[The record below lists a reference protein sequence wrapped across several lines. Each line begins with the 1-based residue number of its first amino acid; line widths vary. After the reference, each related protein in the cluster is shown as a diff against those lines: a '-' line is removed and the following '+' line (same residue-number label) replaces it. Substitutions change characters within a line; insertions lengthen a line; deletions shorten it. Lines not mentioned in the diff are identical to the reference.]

1 MSTFLEV
8 SVAYVLKGI
17 FYCIIGGLSNSKV
30 LNLESEI
37 ESQMHKKDST
47 FKMNLKV

>member
-1 MSTFLEV
+1 MSKELHMFKFL
-8 SVAYVLKGI
+8 
-17 FYCIIGGLSNSKV
+17 GGLSNSKV
-30 LNLESEI
+30 LNLESLI